1 MKVHTNALDSTIVSA
16 NAADVMKE
24 YVTGRPEDLTYI
36 SSNIIGISCLIQVYF
51 SYGLSWVAQE
61 PKSVDTV
68 QFARSGSWIPGKAS
82 QRSLYDL

>member
-1 MKVHTNALDSTIVSA
+1 MKVRANSLDSTIVSA

-36 SSNIIGISCLIQVYF
+36 SSNIIGISCLIQVLF
-51 SYGLSWVAQE
+51 SYGLSWVAKE
-61 PKSVDTV
+61 PKSVDSV
-68 QFARSGSWIPGKAS
+68 QFARGGSWIPGKAS